1 MPAAI
6 PLFIKKIKTKIISV
20 QIIEG
25 LSLQYEALSHK
36 GSPGS
41 DDPNVDKK

>member
-1 MPAAI
+1 MLPAAVVRSSQN
-6 PLFIKKIKTKIISV
+6 KKQTNV

-41 DDPNVDKK
+41 DAPSVDKK